1 LKRSNLHLTTDCRRV
16 SALLQRIGDKWTV
29 LVVRTLGDGPLRFS
43 EIKRALGSIS
53 QKMLTTTLRGLE
65 RDGFVKRT
73 VYPTVPPRVDYE
85 LTQLGRDLLTP
96 VKTMAE
102 WALKNAERV
111 EGAQA
116 RFDGAGADTTA
127 PARVRS
133 GAAATL
139 PPYGAANTLRRKAS
153 ERSSAS

>member
-29 LVVRTLGDGPLRFS
+29 LVVRTLGDGSLRFS

-73 VYPTVPPRVDYE
+73 VFPTVPPRVDYE
-85 LTQLGRDLLTP
+85 LTPLGHELLDP

-111 EGAQA
+111 ERAQTK
-116 RFDGAGADTTA
+116 FDGASG
-127 PARVRS
+127 RVRP
-133 GAAATL
+133 AA
-139 PPYGAANTLRRKAS
+139 R
-153 ERSSAS
+153 ESAELNRAE